1 MAHIDEN
8 FPLPVLLNPILSEEN
23 RNNPLR
29 NRDADAVPPRQLVL
43 EPRLAEDLVRRSEEP
58 RLPGQ
63 TPVQNLRGPAPNSA
77 EPEAAPVP
85 TPAELP
91 PAGPDQA
98 NPDILGVQNEE
109 SLDIGVPRRF
119 VENFQADLRDE
130 LALEVLQAPQVL
142 EPETPV
148 VPAATNPV
156 PPPAGTPPE
165 PTGVEALNQNPA
177 PLRPDSLATDPALRA
192 NRAQRNIL
200 QEVDPVLEVNPN
212 AEVNRNPETN
222 PNPETEA
229 PGPVN
234 PLLENIQPA
243 PLLEVQTPAV
253 NEALE
258 NRPEDLQEILR
269 PEEELQA
276 PPPPRNPETVITERG
291 QNVDRLI

>member
-1 MAHIDEN
+1 M
-8 FPLPVLLNPILSEEN
+8 
-23 RNNPLR
+23 
-29 NRDADAVPPRQLVL
+29 
-43 EPRLAEDLVRRSEEP
+43 RRSEEP

-63 TPVQNLRGPAPNSA
+63 TPVQNLQGLAPNSA

-85 TPAELP
+85 TPAKSPTAVP
-91 PAGPDQA
+91 PTAESPTAGPPTAGPPTAGPPTAGPDQA

-177 PLRPDSLATDPALRA
+177 PLRPDTLATDPALRA

-200 QEVDPVLEVNPN
+200 QEVEPVLEVNPN

-276 PPPPRNPETVITERG
+276 PPPPRDPETVITERG